1 MEMEQEL
8 NYQFISE
15 IFENIQKA
23 ALSISEQPAQFYGL
37 LEAIRT
43 FYVSLFE
50 ETTGIESSC

>member
-1 MEMEQEL
+1 MEQEL